1 MLLHGLLK
9 AEKAPSK
16 FKQIIIGKTR
26 SVILSQ
32 TFKSRNAPPKASAMV
47 EALRGLGYNT
57 QTALADIID
66 NSVAAGA
73 TEVKIEFAWSQAGS
87 RITCLD
93 NGVGMSAAGLD
104 LAMRLGERNPL
115 EERATSDL
123 GRFGLG
129 LKTASFSQCRR
140 LTVSTLG
147 ADGMQS
153 LRWDLDYL
161 ANSPDDG
168 WHLLEGP
175 HPGSEEYTT
184 PLSEAGRGTLVL
196 WEELD
201 RIITAGSSVQ
211 DFLNLADKVE
221 QHLGMVF
228 HRYLEGSRP
237 RLKILLNGQ
246 VVKPWDPFMTEHP
259 GKPYNP
265 PVFKHPILKGI
276 EAECHVLPHKDML
289 SSEDFEVLAGPEGW
303 TDQQGFYVY
312 RNERLLVAGSWLGL
326 GTGRSWK
333 KDEAHRL
340 ARIRLDIPNSADA
353 DWKIDIRKSTARP
366 PVYLRDWLTRL
377 AEATRGRARR
387 AFAHRGRP
395 TLLGNKQV
403 VEAWRVERL
412 ASGIRYRIDSDH
424 PAIRDVLDD
433 AGALLPQIKAMLR
446 VIEETVPVQ
455 RIWIDTAEN
464 RDTPCTGFEKTASSE
479 VSEILMVM
487 YRCMIEK
494 KGYSA
499 SSAREQLRTT
509 EPFHAFPSLVNA
521 LPDNL

>member
-1 MLLHGLLK
+1 
-9 AEKAPSK
+9 
-16 FKQIIIGKTR
+16 
-26 SVILSQ
+26 
-32 TFKSRNAPPKASAMV
+32 MV

-66 NSVAAGA
+66 NSIAAGA
-73 TEVKIEFAWSQAGS
+73 SEVRVEFIWAETQS
-87 RITCLD
+87 RIICLD
-93 NGVGMSAAGLD
+93 NGSGMSSGGLD
-104 LAMRLGERNPL
+104 RAMRLGERNPL
-115 EERATSDL
+115 EERSKADL

-140 LTVSTLG
+140 LTVATIGTEGLQ
-147 ADGMQS
+147 A

-161 ANSPDDG
+161 ATSVDDG
-168 WHLLEGP
+168 WHLLEGT
-175 HPGSEEYTT
+175 HPGSETFLEN
-184 PLSEAGRGTLVL
+184 LKKAGKGTLVL

-201 RIITAGSSVQ
+201 RIITKGSTVQ
-211 DFLNLADKVE
+211 DFLNLADKVD

-228 HRYLEGSRP
+228 HRYLEGRRP
-237 RLKILLNGQ
+237 RLRILLNGEP
-246 VVKPWDPFMTEHP
+246 VSPWDPYMTDHP

-265 PVFKHPILKGI
+265 PVFKHPSLPGV

-289 SSEDFEVLAGPEGW
+289 SSDDFERLSGPEGW
-303 TDQQGFYVY
+303 TAQQGFYVY

-326 GTGRSWK
+326 GTGRSWT

-366 PVYLRDWLTRL
+366 PVYLRDWLTGL
-377 AEATRGRARR
+377 AEGTRARARR

-395 TLLGNKQV
+395 TLLGNKKV
-403 VEAWRVERL
+403 AEAWKVERL
-412 ASGIRYRIDSDH
+412 AGGIRYKVDSDH
-424 PAIRDVLDD
+424 PAVRSVLDE

-464 RDTPCTGFEKTASSE
+464 KDTPCTGFEMAPASE
-479 VSEILMVM
+479 VNEILMVM
-487 YRCMIEK
+487 YRSMIEK
-494 KGYSA
+494 KGYSVA
-499 SSAREQLRTT
+499 AAKEQLRAT
-509 EPFHAFPSLVNA
+509 EPFHAFPHLVDA
-521 LPDNL
+521 LPDCL

>member
-1 MLLHGLLK
+1 
-9 AEKAPSK
+9 
-16 FKQIIIGKTR
+16 
-26 SVILSQ
+26 
-32 TFKSRNAPPKASAMV
+32 MV

-66 NSVAAGA
+66 NSIAAGA
-73 TEVKIEFAWSQAGS
+73 SEVRIEFVWADSIG

-115 EERATSDL
+115 EERSKSDL

-140 LTVSTLG
+140 LTVATIG
-147 ADGMQS
+147 TDGMQS

-161 ANSPDDG
+161 ANSSDGG

-175 HPGSEEYTT
+175 HPKSEGYLEQ
-184 PLSEAGRGTLVL
+184 LSKSGQGTLVL
-196 WEELD
+196 WETMD
-201 RIITAGSSVQ
+201 RIITPGSTVQ
-211 DFLNLADKVE
+211 DFLNLSDKVE

-228 HRYLEGSRP
+228 HRYLEGNRP
-237 RLKILLNGQ
+237 RLKILLNDRP
-246 VVKPWDPFMTEHP
+246 VRPWDPFMADHP

-265 PVFKHPILKGI
+265 PVFKHPTIKNI

-289 SSEDFEVLAGPEGW
+289 STEDFEDLSGPEGW
-303 TDQQGFYVY
+303 TAQQGFYVY

-326 GTGRSWK
+326 GTGRSWT

-340 ARIRLDIPNSADA
+340 ARIRLDIPNDTDT

-377 AEATRGRARR
+377 AEATRTRARR

-395 TLLGNKQV
+395 VMLGNKQV
-403 VEAWRVERL
+403 AEAWKVERL
-412 ASGIRYRIDSDH
+412 ASGIRYRIDTDH
-424 PAIRDVLDD
+424 PAVRNILDD
-433 AGALLPQIKAMLR
+433 AGVLLPQIKAMLR

-464 RDTPCTGFEKTASSE
+464 KDTPRTGFEKTQAAE
-479 VSEILMVM
+479 VNEILMIM
-487 YRCMIEK
+487 YRSMIEK

-499 SSAREQLRTT
+499 SSARQQLRMT
-509 EPFHAFPSLVNA
+509 EPFHAFPSLVDA
-521 LPDNL
+521 LPDNFKE

>member
-1 MLLHGLLK
+1 
-9 AEKAPSK
+9 
-16 FKQIIIGKTR
+16 
-26 SVILSQ
+26 
-32 TFKSRNAPPKASAMV
+32 MV

-73 TEVKIEFAWSQAGS
+73 SEVRVELIWAETES
-87 RITCLD
+87 RIICLD
-93 NGVGMSAAGLD
+93 NGTGMSAAGLD

-115 EERATSDL
+115 EERSKSDL

-140 LTVSTLG
+140 LTVATIG
-147 ADGMQS
+147 TDNMQS

-161 ANSPDDG
+161 ANSHDGG

-175 HPGSEEYTT
+175 HPGSEKCLE
-184 PLSEAGRGTLVL
+184 PLSDAGKGTMVL

-201 RIITAGSSVQ
+201 RIITPGSTVQ

-237 RLKILLNGQ
+237 RLRVLLNGQ
-246 VVKPWDPFMTEHP
+246 PVRPWDPFMTDHP

-265 PVFKHPILKGI
+265 PVFKHPSIRGI

-289 SSEDFEVLAGPEGW
+289 SPEDFERLGGPDGW
-303 TDQQGFYVY
+303 TAQQGFYVY

-326 GTGRSWK
+326 GTGRSWT

-340 ARIRLDIPNSADA
+340 ARIRIDIPNSADA

-366 PVYLRDWLTRL
+366 PIYLRDWLTSL
-377 AEATRGRARR
+377 AEATRARARR

-403 VEAWRVERL
+403 AEAWKVERL
-412 ASGIRYRIDSDH
+412 ASGIRYKIDSDH
-424 PAIRDVLDD
+424 PAVRDVLDE
-433 AGALLPQIKAMLR
+433 AGTLLPQIKAMLR

-464 RDTPCTGFEKTASSE
+464 KDTPCTGFEKAPSSE

-487 YRCMIEK
+487 YRGMVER

-499 SSAREQLRTT
+499 SSAKEQLRAT
-509 EPFHAFPSLVNA
+509 EPFHAFPYLVDA